1 MKDFATSDDEICD
14 VGSNDT
20 SKTRLSLLVGLK
32 ETDNQAVWLRFYET
46 YRGLIFQIARRS
58 GLDESNSEEVV
69 QETVISV
76 ARSIGKFRYDRAKCA
91 FRTWLYVLA
100 RRRIAD
106 RLRRARL
113 DPLAAGNQA
122 DLGEDANIEDLIEAH
137 AREPD
142 PEWDQLWRQ
151 HQLSLAMQRVRGS
164 VGGLQFQLFDAYAV
178 KGGNALEVARAFDV
192 SVGQVYLAKYRV
204 GLAVRKVLRQ
214 LETEE
219 LPEAK

>member
-1 MKDFATSDDEICD
+1 M
-14 VGSNDT
+14 
-20 SKTRLSLLVGLK
+20 LVGLK

-46 YRGLIFQIARRS
+46 YRGLLFQIARRS

-76 ARSIGKFRYDRAKCA
+76 ARSIGKFQYDRSKCA

-106 RLRRARL
+106 RLRRARF
-113 DPLAAGNQA
+113 DPLASGNQVEVSDEA
-122 DLGEDANIEDLIEAH
+122 HLEDLMDAQS
-137 AREPD
+137 RQPD
-142 PEWDQLWRQ
+142 PDWDQLWRE
-151 HQLSLAMQRVRGS
+151 HQLNLAMQRVRGS
-164 VGGLQFQLFDAYAV
+164 VGALQFQLFDAYAV
-178 KGGNALEVARAFDV
+178 KGGNALEVARTFDV

-219 LPEAK
+219 PPGLK